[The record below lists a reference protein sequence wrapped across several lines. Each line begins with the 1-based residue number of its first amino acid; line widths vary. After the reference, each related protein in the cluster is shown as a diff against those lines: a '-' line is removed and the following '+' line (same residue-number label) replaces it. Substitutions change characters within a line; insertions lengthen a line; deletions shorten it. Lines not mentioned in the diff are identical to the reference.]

1 MLLKLNFLTIN
12 IRIHLICV
20 VCDEKRLKPEAAV
33 IRKNCQRG
41 RLLKFSYQAMDFNMP
56 LLQEVKFAVG
66 QINKQGNSALQ
77 RLEIVCYEQLAI

>member
-1 MLLKLNFLTIN
+1 M
-12 IRIHLICV
+12 
-20 VCDEKRLKPEAAV
+20 
-33 IRKNCQRG
+33 NCQRE
-41 RLLKFSYQAMDFNMP
+41 RMSKFSYQAMEISMR